1 MAHRRFTPWPAYV
14 DLFSALGVIFIVGW
28 MTASGNFDTLWRE
41 NERFKSSQRLMTLS
55 QAQAA
60 DLLEQF
66 GDTHAFGN
74 VAVEPCDAVLR
85 DAVCFDIQLEF
96 DLDSDRI
103 RREEDRQRLASLA
116 RALRQWFDQPDPAR
130 REARRNLQV
139 VIEGHTDNTQPK
151 NTMNPRSLFKYN
163 WDLSARRAS
172 AVMYELHAAGLN
184 KDDYNLIAWGRADTD
199 PRCAENSPHC
209 LEQNRRTTIKVRF
222 DSSLRNPRLPGGF
235 EASAP

>member
-41 NERFKSSQRLMTLS
+41 NERFKSSQRLMTLA
-55 QAQAA
+55 QAQAT
-60 DLLEQF
+60 DLLQQV

-74 VAVEPCDAVLR
+74 IAVQPCDAVLR

-103 RREEDRQRLASLA
+103 KREGDRQRLASLA
-116 RALRQWFDQPDPAR
+116 RALRQWFDEPDPAR
-130 REARRNLQV
+130 REARRSLQI
-139 VIEGHTDNTQPK
+139 VIEGHTDSTQPK
-151 NTMNPRSLFKYN
+151 NTMNARSLFKYN

-184 KDDYNLIAWGRADTD
+184 KDEYNLIAWGRADTD
-199 PRCAENSPHC
+199 PRCSDATERC
-209 LEQNRRTTIKVRF
+209 LERNRRTTIKVRF
-222 DSSLRNPRLPGGF
+222 DS
-235 EASAP
+235 APANKNANGR